1 MNYTPVF
8 LLYSCFEL
16 FWLSQVNETS
26 LYSLGGTVA
35 SALS

>member
-1 MNYTPVF
+1 MNYTPVI
-8 LLYSCFEL
+8 LYYSCFEL